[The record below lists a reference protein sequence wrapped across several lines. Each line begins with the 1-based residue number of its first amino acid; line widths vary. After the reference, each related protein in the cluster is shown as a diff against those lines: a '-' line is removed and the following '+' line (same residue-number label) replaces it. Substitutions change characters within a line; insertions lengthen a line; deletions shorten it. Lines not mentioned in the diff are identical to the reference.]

1 LARTSAD
8 APATGTGGSD
18 VMVAVAAYDRMRET
32 HVHDDSCCLT
42 IGIGKLQPAL
52 SRKLPRRKQWV
63 PDALSFS
70 RHVESY
76 ISHPEN

>member
-52 SRKLPRRKQWV
+52 SRKLPRNLAEQG
-63 PDALSFS
+63 
-70 RHVESY
+70 
-76 ISHPEN
+76 IS